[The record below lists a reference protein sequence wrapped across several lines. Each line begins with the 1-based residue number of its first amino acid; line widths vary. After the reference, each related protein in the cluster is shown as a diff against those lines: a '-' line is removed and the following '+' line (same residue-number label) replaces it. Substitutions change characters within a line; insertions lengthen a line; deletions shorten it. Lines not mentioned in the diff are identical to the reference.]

1 MAKKSKAKK
10 KKARRKKKT
19 PARKKLAARKK
30 TTVRKKKSA
39 RKKAV
44 KRRLERELNEGLL
57 ETFPAS
63 DPVAVTEP
71 GVDGPDEK

>member
-1 MAKKSKAKK
+1 MAKKSKPKR
-10 KKARRKKKT
+10 KKASKKKT
-19 PARKKLAARKK
+19 PARKKLAAPKK
-30 TTVRKKKSA
+30 APVGKKKAA

-71 GVDGPDEK
+71 AVDGLEE

>member
-1 MAKKSKAKK
+1 MAKRTKAKK
-10 KKARRKKKT
+10 TKSKTKKR
-19 PARKKLAARKK
+19 PARKKMAARKK
-30 TTVRKKKSA
+30 APVRKKKAA

-44 KRRLERELNEGLL
+44 KRRLERELEEGLV

-71 GVDGPDEK
+71 GVDGLEEK